1 MLLPSREGARQ
12 LVAPFCQPREQAVA
26 TVDISLD
33 AGAVLAQPSAQ
44 FQVVFHALPAQHP
57 PPFGAMAEA
66 QLHGALGADPAQVA
80 PMPTDG
86 TLGEGQEPGGGAQG
100 CAFAGSVGAQKGDEF
115 TAVHRDVDALEGGDA
130 AVAHH
135 QIPELE
141 QGSRWR
147 GHAHPAPPR

>member
-1 MLLPSREGARQ
+1 
-12 LVAPFCQPREQAVA
+12 
-26 TVDISLD
+26 
-33 AGAVLAQPSAQ
+33 
-44 FQVVFHALPAQHP
+44 
-57 PPFGAMAEA
+57 MAEA
-66 QLHGALGADPAQVA
+66 QLHGALGADPAQVT

-86 TLGEGQEPGGGAQG
+86 PLGEGQEPGGGAQG
-100 CAFAGSVGAQKGDEF
+100 CAFAGSVGAQKGYEF
-115 TAVHRDVDALEGGDA
+115 TGVHRDVDALEGGDA